1 MLCACFHWLSR
12 LGRTAEF
19 LVYGHS
25 QQRRAVIEATRLAS
39 METDTAQ
46 AGSSVTTPL
55 GISTTDTKPQ
65 VQANVQNLV
74 ACKDKAKKWLQ
85 FVTQVSAQGL

>member
-1 MLCACFHWLSR
+1 
-12 LGRTAEF
+12 
-19 LVYGHS
+19 
-25 QQRRAVIEATRLAS
+25 

-46 AGSSVTTPL
+46 AGSSVTPL

-74 ACKDKAKKWLQ
+74 SCKDKAKKWLQ